1 MTWKTHAAWY
11 GYPTPREMR
20 YWTAEIDV
28 DDAHPVA
35 EGIRP

>member
-1 MTWKTHAAWY
+1 MTWTCRAVWY
-11 GYPTPREMR
+11 GYPCE
-20 YWTAEIDV
+20 AEIRAWTPTFDP